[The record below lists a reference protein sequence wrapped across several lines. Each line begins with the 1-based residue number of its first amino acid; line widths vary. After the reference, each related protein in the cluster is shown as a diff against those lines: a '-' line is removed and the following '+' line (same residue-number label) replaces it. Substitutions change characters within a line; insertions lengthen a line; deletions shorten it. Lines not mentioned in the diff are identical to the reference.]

1 MHLNSS
7 IYEQQYEKYLQN
19 PNSVDR
25 SWRTLFESW
34 RDEGVGEEKPA
45 QAEPV
50 KEISVIYQTKEREKG
65 LPDIRVYN
73 LIQAYRTYGHL
84 MARINPL
91 QTNEPTEPKELKLET
106 HGLTKQ
112 DLSLPFFTYAIL
124 PVEKA
129 PLLNIVN
136 ALKTIYCSKV
146 GVEYMG
152 IHNPELEKWLQ
163 RKIEPTLFQSQL
175 PLEQKQM
182 ILQQL
187 NRSELMETFL
197 HTKYVGQKRFSLEG
211 GETLIPMLIGVLEKG
226 DELGMVEFVIGMAHR
241 GRLNVLCNIL
251 NKSYAEVFSEF
262 DDNYV
267 PQTLEGSGDVKYHK
281 GFTSEVTLSN
291 GHSVKVDLSPNP
303 SHLEAVDPVVEG
315 MTRAKQQLIQDRK
328 RDKILPIL
336 IHGDAAIAGQGVVY
350 ETMQMYRLE
359 GYETG
364 GTLHLIINN
373 QIGFTTLPEDGRST
387 LYCTDIAKAFG
398 APVFHVNAEDPETC
412 VYVTELALELR
423 QKFHCDVFVDLYG
436 YRKYGHNESDEPAF
450 TQPLEYKLIRSK
462 RPIRDLYSEELIRQ
476 GVLEKYM
483 ADALEAEFKK
493 GLNQALKDIK
503 LEGPSKEIE
512 EKVEEKETPDTHVD
526 RETLNYIAD
535 RISIV
540 PEGFNLHPKI
550 GALIKE
556 RKEMA
561 LGEKPIDWGMGETL
575 AYATL
580 LLEGTPIRISGQD
593 VQRGTFS
600 HRHAVWMDQV
610 VEKGYFP
617 LQHLSSTQAPFE
629 IYNSL
634 LSENAVVGFEF
645 GYSTANPKSLV
656 IWEAQFGD
664 FANGAQVD
672 IDQFIATSEE
682 KWGVKS
688 SLVLLLPHGYEGQGP
703 EHSSARIER
712 FLSLCGHD
720 NLRVHYPS
728 TPAQLFHLLRLQ
740 MKLND
745 RKPLIVF
752 TPKGL
757 LRLPACVSSV
767 EDLTKGEYQP
777 VIDDPTTPKR
787 VRKLIFCTG
796 RIYYDLDA
804 QRQKGDVKDLALVRI
819 EQLYPLDIA
828 GIKDV
833 IAHYEPVDEFAWVQ
847 EEPMNMGAWS
857 ALAPQLVPLLPRGK
871 ELQYIGRPKSA
882 ATATGIPATHKREK
896 ASIFAEVFQKPNLK
910 FQKDPVGKV

>member
-34 RDEGVGEEKPA
+34 NEDKPP
-45 QAEPV
+45 QTEPV
-50 KEISVIYQTKEREKG
+50 KEISVIYQTKEPKVG

-91 QTNEPTEPKELKLET
+91 QANEPIEPKELKLET
-106 HGLTKQ
+106 HGLAKQ
-112 DLSLPFFTYAIL
+112 DLSLPFFTYALL

-152 IHNPELEKWLQ
+152 IHNPEMEKWLQ

-211 GETLIPMLIGVLEKG
+211 AETLIPMLSGVLEKG

-262 DDNYV
+262 DESYI
-267 PQTLEGSGDVKYHK
+267 PTTFEGSGDVKYHK

-315 MTRAKQQLIQDRK
+315 MTRAKQELIQDRK

-364 GTLHLIINN
+364 GTLHLVINN
-373 QIGFTTLPEDGRST
+373 QIGFTTTPEDGRST

-423 QKFHCDVFVDLYG
+423 QKFHCDVFIDLYS

-503 LEGPSKEIE
+503 LGGASKEIE
-512 EKVEEKETPDTHVD
+512 EKIEIKEIPETHVD
-526 RETLNYIAD
+526 RETLNYLAD
-535 RISIV
+535 RLSTL
-540 PEGFNLHPKI
+540 PEGFNIHPKI

-593 VQRGTFS
+593 VRRGTFS
-600 HRHAVWMDQV
+600 HRHAVWIDQTA
-610 VEKGYFP
+610 EKGYSP
-617 LQHLSSTQAPFE
+617 LQHLSATQAPFE

-634 LSENAVVGFEF
+634 LSENAVVGFDF
-645 GYSTANPKSLV
+645 GYSTVDPKALV

-672 IDQFIATSEE
+672 IDQFIATSEQ
-682 KWGVKS
+682 KWGLKS
-688 SLVLLLPHGYEGQGP
+688 GLVLLLPHGYEGQGP

-720 NLRVHYPS
+720 NLRVNYPS

-740 MKLND
+740 MKLKD
-745 RKPLIVF
+745 RKPLIIF

-757 LRLPACVSSV
+757 LRHPACVSRV
-767 EDLTKGEYQP
+767 EDLTRGEYQP
-777 VIDDPTTPKR
+777 VIDDPTNPKR

-796 RIYYDLDA
+796 RIYYDLDG

-819 EQLYPLDIA
+819 EQLYPLDTA
-828 GIKDV
+828 AIKQV
-833 IAHYEPVDEFAWVQ
+833 IAQYEPVEEFAWVQ

-882 ATATGIPATHKREK
+882 ATATGVHAAHKREN
-896 ASIFAEVFQKPNLK
+896 AAIFAEVFQKPNLK